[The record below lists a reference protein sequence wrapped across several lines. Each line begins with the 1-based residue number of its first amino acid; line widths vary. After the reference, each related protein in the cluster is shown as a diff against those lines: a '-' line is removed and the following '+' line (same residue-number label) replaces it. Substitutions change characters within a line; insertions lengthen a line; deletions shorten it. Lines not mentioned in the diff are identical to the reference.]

1 MSIIEAEN
9 VRKVFTARKQI
20 TALEALSIQIARN
33 EFVSIIG
40 PSGCG
45 KSTFLLLLAGL
56 EQPSGGRIH
65 IDGKPVDGPDPKRAI
80 VFQEY
85 LLFPWRT
92 VRKNVEFGP
101 EVRNISPEKRRRIS
115 DRYIRLVGLEG
126 FENRYPHELSGGM
139 KQRVAIAR
147 ALANEPTLLLMDE
160 PFGALDALTREMLQ
174 LELLRIWQEAKCTV
188 VFVTHS
194 ISEAV
199 CLSDRVVVMSSRPGR
214 ILADMAINLP
224 RPRNRDMMT
233 GSDFLYYEQQLRDLV
248 WPQISSAEP
257 NGNYEAGNEL

>member
-1 MSIIEAEN
+1 MALIEADE
-9 VRKVFTARKQI
+9 VRKVFPGRKRI
-20 TALEALSIQIARN
+20 TALEGLSLHVKRN

-45 KSTFLLLLAGL
+45 KSTFLLMLAGL
-56 EQPSGGRIH
+56 EPATCGRIR
-65 IDGKPVDGPDPKRAI
+65 IEEKPVAGPDPKRAI

-92 VRKNVEFGP
+92 VRRNVEFGP
-101 EVRNISPEKRRRIS
+101 KVLGVPEAERKRIS
-115 DRYIRLVGLEG
+115 DRYIHLVGLEG

-147 ALANEPTLLLMDE
+147 ALANAPDVLLMDE

-174 LELLRIWQEAKCTV
+174 FELLRIWQEARCTI

-199 CLSDRVVVMSSRPGR
+199 YLSDRVAVMSNRPGK
-214 ILADMAINLP
+214 ILAEVVIELP
-224 RPRNRDMMT
+224 RPRTRDLLVNPA
-233 GSDFLYYEQQLRDLV
+233 FLAYEQQLRDLV
-248 WPQISSAEP
+248 WPEV
-257 NGNYEAGNEL
+257 NGGGRNQ

>member
-1 MSIIEAEN
+1 MAFIEADN
-9 VRKVFTARKQI
+9 VRKVFAARKRI
-20 TALEALSIQIARN
+20 TAIDALSLRIEHN

-56 EQPSGGRIH
+56 ERPTGGLVL
-65 IDGKPVDGPDPKRAI
+65 IDGKPVEGPDPKRAI

-92 VRKNVEFGP
+92 VRKNIEFGP
-101 EVRNISPEKRRRIS
+101 RVRKVPREERGRIS

-126 FENRYPHELSGGM
+126 FGNRYPHELSGGM

-147 ALANEPTLLLMDE
+147 ALANEPALLLMDE

-199 CLSDRVVVMSSRPGR
+199 YLSDRVVVMSSRPGK
-214 ILADMAINLP
+214 ILSEIVVDLP
-224 RPRNRDMMT
+224 RPRTRDLLMD
-233 GSDFLYYEQQLRDLV
+233 SEFRNYERKLRELV
-248 WPQISSAEP
+248 WPQI
-257 NGNYEAGNEL
+257 NGAGGSE

>member
-1 MSIIEAEN
+1 MPFIEAEN
-9 VRKVFTARKQI
+9 VRKVFAARKKI
-20 TALEALSIQIARN
+20 TALESLSINIARN

-56 EQPSGGRIH
+56 EQYSGGRIH
-65 IDGKPVDGPDPKRAI
+65 IDGKPVEGPDPKRAI

-92 VRKNVEFGP
+92 VRKNIEFGP
-101 EVRNISPEKRRRIS
+101 QVRKVPGEERKRIS
-115 DRYIRLVGLEG
+115 ERYIRLVGLEG

-147 ALANEPTLLLMDE
+147 ALANEPTVLLMDE

-199 CLSDRVVVMSSRPGR
+199 YLSDRVVVMSNRPGR
-214 ILADMAINLP
+214 ILADMAIDLP
-224 RPRNRDMMT
+224 RPRNRDMMA
-233 GSDFLYYEQQLRDLV
+233 GSDFFSYEQRLRELV
-248 WPQISSAEP
+248 WPQISSADA
-257 NGNYEAGNEL
+257 NGNGNEENEV

>member
-1 MSIIEAEN
+1 MAFIEAEN
-9 VRKVFTARKQI
+9 VRKVFAARKKI

-56 EQPSGGRIH
+56 EQSSGGRIH
-65 IDGKPVDGPDPKRAI
+65 IDGKLVEGPDPKRAI

-101 EVRNISPEKRRRIS
+101 EVRKVSGEERKEIS

-147 ALANEPTLLLMDE
+147 ALANEPALLLMDE

-199 CLSDRVVVMSSRPGR
+199 TLSDRVVVMSSRPGR
-214 ILADMAINLP
+214 ILADIVIDLP
-224 RPRNRDMMT
+224 RPRNRGMMA
-233 GSDFLYYEQQLRDLV
+233 GSGFFSYEHRLRELV
-248 WPQISSAEP
+248 WPQINSTEP
-257 NGNYEAGNEL
+257 NGNGDDGNEI

>member
-1 MSIIEAEN
+1 MALIEAKN
-9 VRKVFTARKQI
+9 VQKIFSARKQVV
-20 TALEALSIQIARN
+20 ALESLNLTVKHN

-56 EQPSGGRIH
+56 ERATAGDIQ
-65 IDGKPVDGPDPKRAI
+65 IDGKPVAEPDPKRAI

-92 VRKNVEFGP
+92 VRNNVEFGP
-101 EVRNISPEKRRRIS
+101 QVQKISKEKRKEIS

-147 ALANEPTLLLMDE
+147 ALANAPNVLLMDE

-174 LELLRIWQEAKCTV
+174 IELLRIRREAMCTV

-199 CLSDRVVVMSSRPGR
+199 YLSDRVAVMSSRPGR
-214 ILADMAINLP
+214 ILETVEIGLP
-224 RPRNRDMMT
+224 RPRTRH
-233 GSDFLYYEQQLRDLV
+233 FLAEEAFLSYERRLRDLV
-248 WPQISSAEP
+248 WPQVT
-257 NGNYEAGNEL
+257 GVAGN

>member
-1 MSIIEAEN
+1 MTLIEADG
-9 VRKVFTARKQI
+9 VRKVFPGRKRI
-20 TALEALSIQIARN
+20 TALEDLSLHVERN

-45 KSTFLLLLAGL
+45 KSTFLLMLAGL
-56 EQPSGGRIH
+56 EPATSGRIR
-65 IDGKPVDGPDPKRAI
+65 IEEKPVAGPDPKRAI

-92 VRKNVEFGP
+92 VRRNIEFGP
-101 EVRNISPEKRRRIS
+101 KVQGVPEAERKSIG
-115 DRYIRLVGLEG
+115 DRLIHLVGLEG

-147 ALANEPTLLLMDE
+147 ALANAPDVLLMDE

-174 LELLRIWQEAKCTV
+174 LELLRIWQEARCTI

-199 CLSDRVVVMSSRPGR
+199 YLSDRVAVMSNRPGK
-214 ILADMAINLP
+214 ILSEVTIDLP
-224 RPRNRDMMT
+224 RPRTRDLLVNPA
-233 GSDFLYYEQQLRDLV
+233 FLAYEQQLRDLV
-248 WPQISSAEP
+248 WPQV
-257 NGNYEAGNEL
+257 NGGGRNQ